1 MSLRLRLALFGVGV
15 VALTLVIFG
24 GLLYS
29 LFARGVNTNQD
40 DALRTRAH
48 EAVAALAASSPADLA
63 PRAPIAPADL
73 KSSTEV
79 FVELVAPDGSIVYST
94 AQLNGSPPA
103 VPPPVL
109 TQSAAARGSFANVIE
124 PGGARFRLYALPFT
138 GGYVVTGQSTR
149 VPQSN
154 LSGIVGFLII
164 SGIPTLLAALAA
176 SWLVAGRA
184 LRPLKV
190 VAGAAGEIGRTR
202 DFGRRLPAPRSRDEV
217 ALLASS
223 FNRML
228 DELQDAYRGLS
239 TALDAQRRFVA
250 DASHELRTPLTTIQG
265 NAGLLAH
272 GPPVAESVRRAA
284 ATDIAEESERMSR
297 LVDRLLTLAR
307 ADSGL
312 RLELAPVDL
321 RSVVVDVTRQAA
333 AVHPERTFEVKV
345 QGGAAGSGSARPGA
359 SRGESPLNL
368 DVNVAGDEDALR
380 QLLWILID
388 NALRFARSAIN
399 VDLEVDSGW
408 ARLMVGDDGPGI
420 AGEDRERIFER
431 FYKVDA
437 ARAGADAGANAHG
450 AGLGLSIARWITEQH
465 GGRIIADR
473 SAAGGAGL
481 YVDLPLLRRS

>member
-40 DALRTRAH
+40 DALRSRAH
-48 EAVAALAASSPADLA
+48 EAATALASSSPADLA
-63 PRAPIAPADL
+63 PRAPLAPADL
-73 KSSTEV
+73 KSSTDV
-79 FVELVAPDGSIVYST
+79 FVEVLAPDGSLVYST
-94 AQLNGSPPA
+94 AQLNGAPPA
-103 VPPPVL
+103 VPPAL
-109 TQSAAARGSFANVIE
+109 LNQAASSRGSFATETI
-124 PGGARFRLYALPFT
+124 PGGSGLRLYALPFG

-164 SGIPTLLAALAA
+164 SGVPTLLAALAA

-190 VAGAAGEIGRTR
+190 VAGAAGDIGRTR
-202 DFGRRLPAPRSRDEV
+202 DFGRRLPAPKSRDEV

-272 GPPVAESVRRAA
+272 GPPIAEAVQRAA

-297 LVDRLLTLAR
+297 LVDRMLTLAR

-312 RLELAPVDL
+312 RLTLAPVDL

-333 AVHPERTFEVKV
+333 SVHPERAF
-345 QGGAAGSGSARPGA
+345 
-359 SRGESPLNL
+359 
-368 DVNVAGDEDALR
+368 DVHAVDVRVAGDEDALR

-388 NALRFARSAIN
+388 NALRYAREAIT
-399 VDLEVDSGW
+399 VGLDVDSGW
-408 ARLMVGDDGPGI
+408 ARLMIGDDGPGI
-420 AGEDRERIFER
+420 AVEDRERIFER

-437 ARAGADAGANAHG
+437 ARAKVDAAGTGAGAAATAHG

-481 YVDLPLLRRS
+481 YVDLPLLRPS

>member
-40 DALRTRAH
+40 DALRSRAH
-48 EAVAALAASSPADLA
+48 EAAVALAASSPADLA
-63 PRAPIAPADL
+63 PRAPLAPADL
-73 KSSTEV
+73 KSSTDV
-79 FVELVAPDGSIVYST
+79 FVEVVAPDGSIVYST
-94 AQLNGSPPA
+94 AQWNGSPPA
-103 VPPPVL
+103 VPPVFL
-109 TQSAAARGSFANVIE
+109 TQSAAARGSFTNVIE
-124 PGGARFRLYALPFT
+124 PGGAAFRLYALPFT
-138 GGYVVTGQSTR
+138 GGYVITGQSTR

-164 SGIPTLLAALAA
+164 SGVPTLLAALAA

-202 DFGRRLPAPRSRDEV
+202 DFGRRLPAPKSRDEV

-272 GPPVAESVRRAA
+272 GPPIAEAVQRAA

-312 RLELAPVDL
+312 RLALAPVDL

-333 AVHPERTFEVKV
+333 SVHPERAFDVHVVDV
-345 QGGAAGSGSARPGA
+345 Q
-359 SRGESPLNL
+359 
-368 DVNVAGDEDALR
+368 VAGDADALR

-388 NALRFARSAIN
+388 NALRYARAAIS
-399 VDLEVDSGW
+399 VDLAVDSGW

-420 AGEDRERIFER
+420 AVEHRERIFER

-437 ARAGADAGANAHG
+437 ARTGADAAASAPG
-450 AGLGLSIARWITEQH
+450 AGLGLSIARWIADQH

-481 YVDLPLLRRS
+481 YVDLPLLRGS

>member
-1 MSLRLRLALFGVGV
+1 V
-15 VALTLVIFG
+15 
-24 GLLYS
+24 
-29 LFARGVNTNQD
+29 
-40 DALRTRAH
+40 
-48 EAVAALAASSPADLA
+48 
-63 PRAPIAPADL
+63 
-73 KSSTEV
+73 
-79 FVELVAPDGSIVYST
+79 
-94 AQLNGSPPA
+94 PPA
-103 VPPPVL
+103 L
-109 TQSAAARGSFANVIE
+109 LIQAAAARGSFATEAI
-124 PGGARFRLYALPFT
+124 PGGAGLRLYAVPFA
-138 GGYVVTGQSTR
+138 GGFVVTGQSTR

-154 LSGIVGFLII
+154 LSGVVGFLII
-164 SGIPTLLAALAA
+164 SGVPTLLAALAA

-202 DFGRRLPAPRSRDEV
+202 DFGRRLPSPRSRDEV

-272 GPPVAESVRRAA
+272 GPPIAEAVQRAA

-312 RLELAPVDL
+312 RLELASVDL
-321 RSVVVDVTRQAA
+321 RAVVVDVTRQAA
-333 AVHPERTFEVKV
+333 AVHPDRAFEVNVVDV
-345 QGGAAGSGSARPGA
+345 Q
-359 SRGESPLNL
+359 
-368 DVNVAGDEDALR
+368 VAGDADALR

-388 NALRFARSAIN
+388 NALRYARSTIT
-399 VDLEVDSGW
+399 VGLEVDSGW

-420 AGEDRERIFER
+420 AAEDRQRIFER

-437 ARAGADAGANAHG
+437 ARTGAAAAATGHG

-481 YVDLPLLRRS
+481 YVDLPLLRGS